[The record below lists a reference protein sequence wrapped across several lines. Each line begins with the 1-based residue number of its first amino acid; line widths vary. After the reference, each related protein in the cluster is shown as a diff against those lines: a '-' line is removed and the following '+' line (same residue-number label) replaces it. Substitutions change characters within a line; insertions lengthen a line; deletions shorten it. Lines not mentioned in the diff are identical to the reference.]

1 MRNED
6 FCELICDKFKNLNRL
21 TWMWKNLGNIYD
33 FDVKFRDFYAC
44 VTRTIPKSHVD
55 IACNRASPSFGVFHP
70 CLIEYKSLSGKWQ
83 CKYTNQRT
91 EIESKF
97 FLPLRRAPGMF
108 FFDKNWIRRVF
119 CAPGRGVNSGFK
131 HARDSGRGRIDAD
144 IFQAFRCFSTLQLTD
159 KNRHATKQS
168 LK

>member
-33 FDVKFRDFYAC
+33 FDVKFRNFYAC

-108 FFDKNWIRRVF
+108 FLIKTEYVGFFARRGAVLTPDLSMREILDADASMQTF
-119 CAPGRGVNSGFK
+119 FK
-131 HARDSGRGRIDAD
+131 HFVAFPRFNWQIKIDMR
-144 IFQAFRCFSTLQLTD
+144 QNNL
-159 KNRHATKQS
+159 
-168 LK
+168 